1 MTAQELMT
9 ADPASVSPSASLAE
23 AWDLM
28 RELDVRHLPV
38 VEGGALVGMLS
49 DRDLARLD
57 VSRLLSVEG
66 AEGLRRELS
75 TKVVEIMTADVIA
88 VDTDTALSDVVTLLI
103 EHKVGAIPVVRP
115 QTRTLVGII
124 SYIDV
129 LRALQDVLEEEVA

>member
-9 ADPASVSPSASLAE
+9 ANPATVTPQANIAE

-49 DRDLARLD
+49 DRDIGTLE
-57 VSRLLSVEG
+57 VTRLLTDEG
-66 AEGLRRELS
+66 ADALRRRLTLPVVQIMSTDIVAVEPDAEMDELIS
-75 TKVVEIMTADVIA
+75 
-88 VDTDTALSDVVTLLI
+88 LLV
-103 EHKVGAIPVVRP
+103 EHKVGAIPVVLAG
-115 QTRTLVGII
+115 TRQIIGIV

-129 LRALQDVLEEEVA
+129 LRAVEDTLEVE